1 MSPKPMEA
9 TRACLERAARR
20 SQDARRALAEEIA
33 LSGSL
38 DRTLA
43 CRLRDAV
50 AAEEVARVAADLQH
64 ALTTEGVESLT
75 RWVARVRERVF
86 VGHWLDHG
94 ACPWAR
100 AAGEAK
106 QAAVRTFCVD
116 VEASLRVDARDG
128 AQAGAR

>member
-1 MSPKPMEA
+1 MSTKSMQA
-9 TRACLERAARR
+9 TRGCLERAARR

-33 LSGSL
+33 LSGTL
-38 DRTLA
+38 DRTLGGS
-43 CRLRDAV
+43 LKQAV

-64 ALTTEGVESLT
+64 ALSTEGVESLT

-86 VGHWLDHG
+86 AGHWLDHS

-100 AAGEAK
+100 TAGEAK
-106 QAAVRTFCVD
+106 QAAVRTFCGEL
-116 VEASLRVDARDG
+116 EAALRVDARDG

>member
-1 MSPKPMEA
+1 MSTKSMQA

-20 SQDARRALAEEIA
+20 GQDARRALAEEIA
-33 LSGSL
+33 LSGPL
-38 DRTLA
+38 DRTLGGS
-43 CRLRDAV
+43 LKQAV

-64 ALTTEGVESLT
+64 ALTTEGVESLA

-86 VGHWLDHG
+86 AGFWLDAS

-106 QAAVRTFCVD
+106 QAAVRAFCVE

-128 AQAGAR
+128 AKAGAR